1 MTFVAAY
8 TVYSLLVILIAAG
21 HTADHQSEKGDS
33 SAIERNYAA
42 TNIYSNF
49 SDSDLV
55 DEVEEES
62 ESELELKRM
71 LLYVTPLMGI
81 FQKKKS
87 ESARLNKR
95 SPKEPSYEGRKRG
108 AGRRPSPMYNQ
119 YSEEMQPDRSGYGG
133 YSSSSSYG
141 GGSSYGGSS
150 YGCCEKKDDLLPI
163 LALLALSL
171 LLLYLIA
178 IATTTVAGRRR
189 RRRHVATDTNNNDLI
204 DEDFQSDI
212 GMHHYVRIVFKL
224 TSIDYGIQDINVNN
238 SLVVF
243 LLTIFLKETKTDCFR
258 AEQYISSIMFVKSL

>member
-1 MTFVAAY
+1 MKFVAAY
-8 TVYSLLVILIAAG
+8 TAYSLLVILIAAG
-21 HTADHQSEKGDS
+21 HTADHQSEKGHS

-81 FQKKKS
+81 FQKKTS
-87 ESARLNKR
+87 ESTRLNKR

-119 YSEEMQPDRSGYGG
+119 YNKYSEEMQPDRSGYGG

-150 YGCCEKKDDLLPI
+150 YGCCDKKDDLLPI

-189 RRRHVATDTNNNDLI
+189 RRNVATDSNNNDLI

-224 TSIDYGIQDINVNN
+224 MSIDYGIRDINVNN

-243 LLTIFLKETKTDCFR
+243 LLTPSF
-258 AEQYISSIMFVKSL
+258 